1 MSEVPDR
8 NAASASAE
16 ASNPFA
22 PIDYASR
29 LKAPSKHTGAFH
41 AMQPLQPGQLYG
53 AAPWMSPP
61 KPLASNPAPQESGEV
76 PSGQGASSFSSAFPP
91 YAYPSPTRPVSSGES
106 APSHSDIPPYLKRRP
121 VLGRDAAHA
130 EPPQE
135 ARVDVY
141 SATDFQPPL
150 FPDETAAEPAA
161 QSRCAHPSSS
171 MRPTAPAAA
180 GWRVI
185 RWRKPPSPTQ
195 RQKAK
200 PPLPLRTRC
209 PLCRRCRRAFPSS
222 RPPGMLLFRR
232 KLRCSPREGNP
243 ARPMR
248 RRFSPARPTGL
259 LLRMTLLPFRRN
271 PSNSPRTKRTP
282 FFAMLRTSRPCE
294 ASHPISLLLSCEIL
308 SLPLCMRMPR
318 RKKRPPAFPRRTG
331 RQSAAP

>member
-1 MSEVPDR
+1 MRTRRQPG
-8 NAASASAE
+8 
-16 ASNPFA
+16 PFPPAKARRPA
-22 PIDYASR
+22 PIFRPIS
-29 LKAPSKHTGAFH
+29 KGGPSWVATRR
-41 AMQPLQPGQLYG
+41 MPNRRR
-53 AAPWMSPP
+53 
-61 KPLASNPAPQESGEV
+61 KPEWTCTAPQI
-76 PSGQGASSFSSAFPP
+76 FS
-91 YAYPSPTRPVSSGES
+91 
-106 APSHSDIPPYLKRRP
+106 
-121 VLGRDAAHA
+121 
-130 EPPQE
+130 
-135 ARVDVY
+135 
-141 SATDFQPPL
+141 PL
-150 FPDETAAEPAA
+150 F
-161 QSRCAHPSSS
+161 SRTRSPRNRRYSPLRHPSSS

-209 PLCRRCRRAFPSS
+209 RLCRRCRQAFPSS

-331 RQSAAP
+331 RAIRRPVIRRLPRLRPRRAVPSAHRFVPRAWPR

>member
-29 LKAPSKHTGAFH
+29 LKAPSRHTGAFH

-130 EPPQE
+130 EPPQ
-135 ARVDVY
+135 
-141 SATDFQPPL
+141 
-150 FPDETAAEPAA
+150 
-161 QSRCAHPSSS
+161 
-171 MRPTAPAAA
+171 
-180 GWRVI
+180 
-185 RWRKPPSPTQ
+185 
-195 RQKAK
+195 
-200 PPLPLRTRC
+200 
-209 PLCRRCRRAFPSS
+209 
-222 RPPGMLLFRR
+222 
-232 KLRCSPREGNP
+232 
-243 ARPMR
+243 
-248 RRFSPARPTGL
+248 
-259 LLRMTLLPFRRN
+259 
-271 PSNSPRTKRTP
+271 
-282 FFAMLRTSRPCE
+282 
-294 ASHPISLLLSCEIL
+294 
-308 SLPLCMRMPR
+308 
-318 RKKRPPAFPRRTG
+318 
-331 RQSAAP
+331 

>member
-61 KPLASNPAPQESGEV
+61 KPLASNPAPQESEEV
-76 PSGQGASSFSSAFPP
+76 LSGQGAPSFSAAFPP
-91 YAYPSPTRPVSSGES
+91 YTYPSPTVPVSP
-106 APSHSDIPPYLKRRP
+106 AKARRP
-121 VLGRDAAHA
+121 
-130 EPPQE
+130 PPIF
-135 ARVDVY
+135 RPISRGGPSWV
-141 SATDFQPPL
+141 ATRRMPNRRRKPEWTCTAPQIFSPL
-150 FPDETAAEPAA
+150 F
-161 QSRCAHPSSS
+161 SRTRSPRNRRYSPLRHPSSS

-209 PLCRRCRRAFPSS
+209 RLCRRCRQAFPSS
-222 RPPGMLLFRR
+222 RLPRMLLFA
-232 KLRCSPREGNP
+232 GNP
-243 ARPMR
+243 AV
-248 RRFSPARPTGL
+248 
-259 LLRMTLLPFRRN
+259 
-271 PSNSPRTKRTP
+271 
-282 FFAMLRTSRPCE
+282 SRG
-294 ASHPISLLLSCEIL
+294 
-308 SLPLCMRMPR
+308 RQPR
-318 RKKRPPAFPRRTG
+318 RALCAAVSARRALPACSCG
-331 RQSAAP
+331 